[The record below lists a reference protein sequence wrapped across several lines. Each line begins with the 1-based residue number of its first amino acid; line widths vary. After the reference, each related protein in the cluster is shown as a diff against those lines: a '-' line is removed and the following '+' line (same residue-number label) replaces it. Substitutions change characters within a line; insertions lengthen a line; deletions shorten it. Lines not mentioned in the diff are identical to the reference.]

1 MWKKR
6 IAIIVSIIAAC
17 FLIPYSLPIVFAL
30 LTAIVLEGL
39 IQKLQHSLKFSRIYA
54 VLVAFLLYVVSI
66 TLIGFFIIRT
76 IVTQVVALSKV
87 TPSFVKE
94 LYETTIYPNIIKW
107 KYYSNALPTEVI
119 SSIENAIESTIN
131 SLDTLLKGTV
141 ELIISFAA
149 TVPGFLLEFLIYLVA
164 LVFISLELPN
174 IKEKVKSFLTD
185 ETKYKTKIVITQ
197 LMQAGVGFIKA
208 QIVLSLLTFVMAY
221 VGLWLLNVP
230 YTALLSLLI
239 VIVDIL
245 PILGTGSVLVPWGI
259 FALTQGQDS
268 LAIGLFILFGVITVV
283 RRVVEPKVF
292 STNMG
297 ISPLA
302 ALISLYIGFKLLGFV
317 GLFLGPALVILYDAL
332 RKVGVIQ
339 INFKI

>member
-39 IQKLQHSLKFSRIYA
+39 IQKLQKSLKFNRIYA

-174 IKEKVKSFLTD
+174 IKEKIKSFLTD

-302 ALISLYIGFKLLGFV
+302 ALISLYIGFKLIGFI